1 MQKRLETE
9 EIGTKKKD
17 ILWLILLRLIIVTS
31 LLVSAVIIQYS
42 TSVFLP
48 LNPFY
53 YLVLSFY
60 ILTFI
65 YFIFYIWGKFL
76 RIQAYLQI
84 FFDLLLITALV
95 YISGGLQGSFYFL
108 YIFEIIAASIV
119 LSKRAAYLTAA
130 LSAIF
135 FGYLVVLMYRRI
147 IPSFAP
153 EENLEISLGLVIN
166 NIFIAWSAFFLVAFL
181 MNYLTG
187 SLKKTRGELRLIQ
200 KELEVKK
207 RLAVAGEVSTHLA
220 HEIRNPLAAISGS
233 VQVLKDELGLRDEQK
248 DLMNIIVKES
258 GRVSRSIEQF
268 LNLASPVKQAF
279 SIIDLSDIIEETVFL
294 LQSSGEL
301 NGDFRVEGNFKSVHV
316 QYFGSSSQFKQ
327 LFWNIIKNS
336 LRAMPDGGTLTIDIS
351 QINQQKKDKIQLK
364 ITDTGKGMTEEE
376 KERIFEPFYSGFEGG
391 QGIGMAV
398 VHRILDDYKGE
409 IKINSELDKGTEFII
424 TLPLEGPGNRRI
436 LKSAKKKKDGKN
448 THNR

>member
-1 MQKRLETE
+1 MQKRQETE

-31 LLVSAVIIQYS
+31 LVVSAVIIQYS

-60 ILTFI
+60 ILSFI

-76 RIQAYLQI
+76 KVQVYFQI

-119 LSKRAAYLTAA
+119 LSRRAAYLTAA

-147 IPSFAP
+147 IPSFGP
-153 EENLEISLGLVIN
+153 EETLEISFGLVIN

-187 SLKKTRGELRLIQ
+187 SLQKTRDELRLTQ

-207 RLAVAGEVSTHLA
+207 RLAVAGEVSAHLA

-233 VQVLKDELGLRDEQK
+233 VQVLKDELGLRGEQK
-248 DLMNIIVKES
+248 DLMDIIIRES
-258 GRVSRSIEQF
+258 DRVSRSIEQF

-279 SIIDLSDIIEETVFL
+279 SSIDLSAILEETMVL
-294 LQSSGEL
+294 LQNSGEMD
-301 NGDFRVEGNFKSVHV
+301 GDFRIEGNFKSVNV
-316 QYFGSSSQFKQ
+316 RYFGNSSQFKQ

-336 LRAMPDGGTLTIDIS
+336 LRAMPDGGTLTIDF
-351 QINQQKKDKIQLK
+351 NQEKKDKIELR
-364 ITDTGKGMTEEE
+364 IADNGKGMSEEQ

-398 VHRILDDYKGE
+398 VHRIVDDYKGE
-409 IKINSELDKGTEFII
+409 INIDSEPDKGTEVII
-424 TLPLEGPGNRRI
+424 TLPLGGPGNQRR
-436 LKSAKKKKDGKN
+436 LKGMKQNQDGKN
-448 THNR
+448 THNRR

>member
-1 MQKRLETE
+1 MQKRLEPE
-9 EIGTKKKD
+9 EINTKKKVT
-17 ILWLILLRLIIVTS
+17 LWLILLRLIIVTS
-31 LLVSAVIIQYS
+31 LLVSAVIIQNIS
-42 TSVFLP
+42 SVFLP
-48 LNPFY
+48 LSRFY
-53 YLVLSFY
+53 SLVLVIY
-60 ILTFI
+60 ILSFI
-65 YFIFYIWGKFL
+65 YFVFYIWGKF
-76 RIQAYLQI
+76 ITLQVYFQI
-84 FFDLLLITALV
+84 LFDLLLITALV

-119 LSKRAAYLTAA
+119 LSRRAAYLTAA

-153 EENLEISLGLVIN
+153 EEVLEISLGLVIN

-187 SLKKTRGELRLIQ
+187 GLQKTRDELRLIQ
-200 KELEVKK
+200 KELEVKN
-207 RLAVAGEVSTHLA
+207 RLAVAGEVSAHLA

-233 VQVLKDELGLRDEQK
+233 VQVLKDELGLNVEQK

-268 LNLASPVKQAF
+268 LNLASPIKQAF
-279 SIIDLSDIIEETVFL
+279 SSIDLSDILEETVVL

-301 NGDFRVEGNFKSVHV
+301 NGGFRVEGNFKSVHV
-316 QYFGSSSQFKQ
+316 RYFGHSSQFKQ

-336 LRAMPDGGTLTIDIS
+336 LRAMPDGGTLTVDFH
-351 QINQQKKDKIQLK
+351 QEKKDKIQLR

-398 VHRILDDYKGE
+398 VHRIVDDYKGE
-409 IKINSELDKGTEFII
+409 IKINSELNKGTEVVI
-424 TLPLEGPGNRRI
+424 TLPLGGPGHQRM
-436 LKSAKKKKDGKN
+436 LKSVKKKKNGKN
-448 THNR
+448 TDNR

>member
-1 MQKRLETE
+1 MQKRLELE
-9 EIGTKKKD
+9 EIDTKKKY

-31 LLVSAVIIQYS
+31 LVVSAVIIQYS

-53 YLVLSFY
+53 YLVLLFY
-60 ILTFI
+60 VLSLI
-65 YFIFYIWGKFL
+65 YFILYIWGKFL
-76 RIQAYLQI
+76 KTQVYFQI

-153 EENLEISLGLVIN
+153 EETLEISLGLVIN

-187 SLKKTRGELRLIQ
+187 SLKRTKDQLRLTQ

-207 RLAVAGEVSTHLA
+207 RLAVAGEVSAHLA

-233 VQVLKDELGLRDEQK
+233 VQVLKDELGLNGEQK
-248 DLMNIIVKES
+248 DLMDIIVRES

-279 SIIDLSDIIEETVFL
+279 SSIDLSDILEETVVL

-316 QYFGSSSQFKQ
+316 RYFGNSSQFKQ

-336 LRAMPDGGTLTIDIS
+336 LRAMPDGGTLTIDF
-351 QINQQKKDKIQLK
+351 NQEKKGIQLR
-364 ITDTGKGMTEEE
+364 IADTGTGMTEEE

-398 VHRILDDYKGE
+398 VHRILDDYRGE
-409 IKINSELDKGTEFII
+409 IKIDSEIDKGTEVVI
-424 TLPLEGPGNRRI
+424 TLPLGGPGNQRM
-436 LKSAKKKKDGKN
+436 LKSVKKKKNGKN
-448 THNR
+448 TDNR

>member
-1 MQKRLETE
+1 MQKRQEAE

-31 LLVSAVIIQYS
+31 LVVSAVIIQYS

-60 ILTFI
+60 ILSFI

-76 RIQAYLQI
+76 KVQVYFQI

-119 LSKRAAYLTAA
+119 LSRRAAYLTAA

-147 IPSFAP
+147 IPSFGP
-153 EENLEISLGLVIN
+153 EGTLEISFGLVIN

-187 SLKKTRGELRLIQ
+187 SLQKTRDELRLTQ

-207 RLAVAGEVSTHLA
+207 RLAVAGEVSAHLA

-233 VQVLKDELGLRDEQK
+233 VQVLKDELGLRGEQK
-248 DLMNIIVKES
+248 DLMNIIIRES
-258 GRVSRSIEQF
+258 DRVSRSIEQF

-279 SIIDLSDIIEETVFL
+279 SSIDLSAIMEETMVL
-294 LQSSGEL
+294 LQNSGEMD
-301 NGDFRVEGNFKSVHV
+301 GDFRIEGNFKSVNV
-316 QYFGSSSQFKQ
+316 RYFGNSSQFKQ

-336 LRAMPDGGTLTIDIS
+336 LRAMPDGGTLTIDF
-351 QINQQKKDKIQLK
+351 NQEKKDKIQLR
-364 ITDTGKGMTEEE
+364 IADSGKGMTEEQ

-398 VHRILDDYKGE
+398 VHRIVDDYKGE
-409 IKINSELDKGTEFII
+409 IKIDSEPDKGTEIII
-424 TLPLEGPGNRRI
+424 TLPLGGAGNQRR
-436 LKSAKKKKDGKN
+436 LKGVKQKQDGKN
-448 THNR
+448 THNRR

>member
-1 MQKRLETE
+1 MQKRKETE
-9 EIGTKKKD
+9 EIDTKKKV

-31 LLVSAVIIQYS
+31 LVVSAFIIQYS

-53 YLVLSFY
+53 YLVISFY
-60 ILTFI
+60 VLSLI
-65 YFIFYIWGKFL
+65 YFVFYIWGKYL
-76 RIQAYLQI
+76 NIQVYFQI

-119 LSKRAAYLTAA
+119 LSRRDAYLTAA

-135 FGYLVVLMYRRI
+135 FGYLVVLMYRRV

-153 EENLEISLGLVIN
+153 EETLEISFGLVIN

-187 SLKKTRGELRLIQ
+187 SLQKTRDELRMIQ

-207 RLAVAGEVSTHLA
+207 RLAVAGEVSAHLA

-233 VQVLKDELGLRDEQK
+233 VQVLKDELGLGGEQK
-248 DLMNIIVKES
+248 DLMDIIVRES

-279 SIIDLSDIIEETVFL
+279 SSLDLSAILDETIVL
-294 LQSSGEL
+294 LQSSGEMD
-301 NGDFRVEGNFKSVHV
+301 GDFRVEGNFKSVNV
-316 QYFGSSSQFKQ
+316 RYFGSSSQFKQ

-336 LRAMPDGGTLTIDIS
+336 LRAMPDGGTLAIDFD
-351 QINQQKKDKIQLK
+351 QEKKDKIELR
-364 ITDTGKGMTEEE
+364 IADSGKGMTEEQ

-398 VHRILDDYKGE
+398 VHRIVDDYKGE
-409 IKINSELDKGTEFII
+409 IKIDSEPNKGTEVII
-424 TLPLEGPGNRRI
+424 TLPLGGPGNQRI
-436 LKSAKKKKDGKN
+436 LKGVKQK
-448 THNR
+448 

>member
-1 MQKRLETE
+1 MQERLETE

-31 LLVSAVIIQYS
+31 LVVSAVIIQYS

-53 YLVLSFY
+53 YLVFSFY
-60 ILTFI
+60 ILSFI

-76 RIQAYLQI
+76 RTQVYLQI

-119 LSKRAAYLTAA
+119 LSKRAAYLTSA

-135 FGYLVVLMYRRI
+135 FGYLVVLMYRRV
-147 IPSFAP
+147 IPSFAT
-153 EENLEISLGLVIN
+153 EENPEISLGLVIN

-187 SLKKTRGELRLIQ
+187 SLQRTRGELRLIQ

-233 VQVLKDELGLRDEQK
+233 VQVLKDELGLRGEQK
-248 DLMNIIVKES
+248 DLMNIIVRES

-279 SIIDLSDIIEETVFL
+279 STIDLSAIIEETVFL
-294 LQSSGEL
+294 LQSGEEL
-301 NGDFRVEGNFKSVHV
+301 NGNFRVEGNFKSVHV
-316 QYFGSSSQFKQ
+316 QYFGSNSQFKQ

-336 LRAMPDGGTLTIDIS
+336 LRAMPDGGTLTIDI
-351 QINQQKKDKIQLK
+351 NQQKKDEIQLK
-364 ITDTGKGMTEEE
+364 IADTGKGMTDEE

-398 VHRILDDYKGE
+398 VHRILDDYQGE
-409 IKINSELDKGTEFII
+409 IKINSELDKGTEVII
-424 TLPLEGPGNRRI
+424 TLPLEGLGNQRI
-436 LKSAKKKKDGKN
+436 LKRIKKKKDGKN

>member
-1 MQKRLETE
+1 MQERLETE

-31 LLVSAVIIQYS
+31 LVVSAVIIQYS

-53 YLVLSFY
+53 YLVFSFY
-60 ILTFI
+60 ILSFI

-76 RIQAYLQI
+76 RTQVYLQI

-119 LSKRAAYLTAA
+119 LSKRAAYLTSA

-135 FGYLVVLMYRRI
+135 FGYLVVLMYRRV
-147 IPSFAP
+147 IPSFAT
-153 EENLEISLGLVIN
+153 EENPEISLGLVIN

-187 SLKKTRGELRLIQ
+187 SLQRTRGELRLIQ

-233 VQVLKDELGLRDEQK
+233 VQVLKDELGLRGEQK
-248 DLMNIIVKES
+248 DLMNIIVRES

-279 SIIDLSDIIEETVFL
+279 STIDLSAIIEETVFL
-294 LQSSGEL
+294 LQSGEEL
-301 NGDFRVEGNFKSVHV
+301 NGNFRVEGNFKSVHV
-316 QYFGSSSQFKQ
+316 QYFGSNSQFKQ

-336 LRAMPDGGTLTIDIS
+336 LRAMPDGGTLTIDI
-351 QINQQKKDKIQLK
+351 NQQKKDEIQLK
-364 ITDTGKGMTEEE
+364 IADTGKGMTEEE

-398 VHRILDDYKGE
+398 VHRILDDYQGE
-409 IKINSELDKGTEFII
+409 IKINSELDKGTEVII
-424 TLPLEGPGNRRI
+424 TLPLEGLGNQRI
-436 LKSAKKKKDGKN
+436 LKRIKKKKDGKN